1 MDQTAVYNLCKAVHA
16 IYVQRDKALA
26 YRDGDMRVLDPF
38 TLTAEQ
44 RQALESKD
52 LVTLFRLG
60 VHPVLLYHL
69 SVVLNSREAFVRE
82 IAPQLKGIPN
92 PFYDYYGTPA

>member
-1 MDQTAVYNLCKAVHA
+1 MDQTAVYELCKAVHA
-16 IYVQRDKALA
+16 IYVEREKALA
-26 YRDGDMRVLDPF
+26 YRDGDRSLLDQF

-44 RQALESKD
+44 RQALAGKD
-52 LVTLFRLG
+52 LVALFRLG

-69 SVVLNSREAFVRE
+69 SVVLNSREAYVRE

-92 PFYDYYGTPA
+92 PFYDYYQSA